1 MARQPYITDDP
12 QLLKPV
18 LEALIFASEEPLPP
32 RMLIRL
38 IVGDQPDGKLREEIP
53 PLFAEQNTAEA
64 APPND
69 APEQPATN
77 AEESLEAE
85 ADDLAEAFEEA
96 EARSSG
102 RPSRSTRAES
112 INQKYIRR
120 LIEELNLE
128 YDESGRAFRI
138 VEVAG
143 GFQYATIRE
152 YGEWVA
158 MLSKEKLR
166 RRLSPA
172 ALETLAIIAYRQPVS
187 KPEIEQIRGVNC
199 DQVLL
204 SLLEKNL
211 VAITGRSE
219 GVGRPLLYGTSD
231 DFLRCFGLNNVT
243 DLPKLREI
251 EELMEEDA
259 FSAERVQVITVDE
272 TTEVAEIEARV
283 GAAGNATEESIT
295 AIEPAET
302 PEISEEPELAEAEP
316 NQIEGASEQP
326 Q

>member
-38 IVGDQPDGKLREEIP
+38 ILGDQPDGKLREGTP
-53 PLFAEQNTAEA
+53 PLFAQENGTEEAE
-64 APPND
+64 PTEN
-69 APEQPATN
+69 PEQPPPT

-85 ADDLAEAFEEA
+85 AEDLAEALEEA
-96 EARSSG
+96 EARSAG
-102 RPSRSTRAES
+102 RPSRSGRTET

-120 LIEELNLE
+120 LVEELNLE

-219 GVGRPLLYGTSD
+219 GVGRPLLYGSSD
-231 DFLRCFGLNNVT
+231 DFLRCFGLNNVG

-259 FSAERVQVITVDE
+259 FSAERAEVITVDE
-272 TTEVAEIEARV
+272 ATEVAEIEARV
-283 GAAGNATEESIT
+283 GAAGNTPDQIAT
-295 AIEPAET
+295 P
-302 PEISEEPELAEAEP
+302 PEGQPLAEVEITEGSAEATAP
-316 NQIEGASEQP
+316 EEVP
-326 Q
+326 QQ

>member
-38 IVGDQPDGKLREEIP
+38 ILGDQPDGKLREEPP
-53 PLFAEQNTAEA
+53 PLFAEANGTEEA
-64 APPND
+64 KPTEN
-69 APEQPATN
+69 PEQPPT

-85 ADDLAEAFEEA
+85 AEDLAEAFEEA
-96 EARSSG
+96 EARSAG
-102 RPSRSTRAES
+102 RPSRSGRTET

-120 LIEELNLE
+120 LVEELNLE

-219 GVGRPLLYGTSD
+219 GVGRPLLYGSSD
-231 DFLRCFGLNNVT
+231 DFLRCFGLNNVG

-259 FSAERVQVITVDE
+259 FSAERAEVITVDE
-272 TTEVAEIEARV
+272 ATEVAEIEARV
-283 GAAGNATEESIT
+283 GAAGNTPDQIAT
-295 AIEPAET
+295 P
-302 PEISEEPELAEAEP
+302 PEGQPLAEVEITEGSAEATAP
-316 NQIEGASEQP
+316 EEVP
-326 Q
+326 QQ

>member
-38 IVGDQPDGKLREEIP
+38 IVGDQPDGKLREETP
-53 PLFAEQNTAEA
+53 PLFAEQNLT
-64 APPND
+64 PTD
-69 APEQPATN
+69 APEEATVS

-85 ADDLAEAFEEA
+85 ADDLAEVFEEA
-96 EARSSG
+96 EARASG
-102 RPSRSTRAES
+102 RPSRSTRTES

-143 GFQYATIRE
+143 GFQYATIRD

-231 DFLRCFGLNNVT
+231 DFLRCFGLNNVA

-283 GAAGNATEESIT
+283 GAAGNVTQ
-295 AIEPAET
+295 EPSAE
-302 PEISEEPELAEAEP
+302 PIEEPELAEAET
-316 NQIEGASEQP
+316 NQMEGTSEQ
-326 Q
+326 

>member
-38 IVGDQPDGKLREEIP
+38 IVGDQPDGKLREETP
-53 PLFAEQNTAEA
+53 PLFAEQNLT
-64 APPND
+64 PTD
-69 APEQPATN
+69 APEEAAVS

-96 EARSSG
+96 EARASG
-102 RPSRSTRAES
+102 RPSRSTRTES

-143 GFQYATIRE
+143 GFQYATIRD

-231 DFLRCFGLNNVT
+231 DFLRCFGLNNVA

-259 FSAERVQVITVDE
+259 FSAERAQVITVDE
-272 TTEVAEIEARV
+272 TTEIAEIEARV
-283 GAAGNATEESIT
+283 GAAGNVTQ
-295 AIEPAET
+295 EPRAE
-302 PEISEEPELAEAEP
+302 PIEEPELAEAET
-316 NQIEGASEQP
+316 NQMEGTSEQ
-326 Q
+326 

>member
-1 MARQPYITDDP
+1 MARQPYIADDP

-38 IVGDQPDGKLREEIP
+38 ILGDQPDGKLREEIP
-53 PLFAEQNTAEA
+53 PLFAEQHDTEEA
-64 APPND
+64 KVANIENNLP
-69 APEQPATN
+69 T
-77 AEESLEAE
+77 EESLEAE

-96 EARSSG
+96 EARSTG
-102 RPSRSTRAES
+102 RPSRSTRTES

-231 DFLRCFGLNNVT
+231 DFLRCFGLNNVG

-259 FSAERVQVITVDE
+259 FSAERAEIITVDE

-283 GAAGNATEESIT
+283 GAAGNAPEETI
-295 AIEPAET
+295 ALP
-302 PEISEEPELAEAEP
+302 EEPVFAEAESS
-316 NQIEGASEQP
+316 NETSESEGVSQ